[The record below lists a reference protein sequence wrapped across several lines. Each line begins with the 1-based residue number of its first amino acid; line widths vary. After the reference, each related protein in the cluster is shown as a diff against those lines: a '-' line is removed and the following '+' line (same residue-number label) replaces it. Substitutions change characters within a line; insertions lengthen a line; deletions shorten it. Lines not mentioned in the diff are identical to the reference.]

1 MYREKLSDDI
11 GLYKSL
17 GCQYVFSIFIQRICP
32 LLVNFPSKF
41 LLQKGIFFPKIFVIV
56 GSSIM
61 PLSWI
66 CFDNLSLPLI
76 ICHTN
81 KQNSSTFSHCAYYL
95 FTIMSISHLVF
106 FVIQYWQ
113 KEFNILFCS
122 ITPTNLGQFS
132 KSGTDLKFAGPDIFK
147 THFTCTI

>member
-1 MYREKLSDDI
+1 MILASIKVWDIKCFLNFHQKNLPIVGQFSFKISSTNRE
-11 GLYKSL
+11 
-17 GCQYVFSIFIQRICP
+17 FI
-32 LLVNFPSKF
+32 
-41 LLQKGIFFPKIFVIV
+41 PKIFVIV

-132 KSGTDLKFAGPDIFK
+132 IPGTDLKSAGPDVFK
-147 THFTCTI
+147 TPPTHCHV